1 MRSLVLIAPVLFL
14 AACSKGGDGT
24 NFSINAK
31 TDDGSPVT
39 AQANGQTGH
48 VSIDTP
54 AFKADVKLPKFV
66 LDSTHMDI
74 DGVKLFPGSKVEGV
88 DVEGGDNE
96 DGSVR
101 ISFDSPADAGQ
112 VHGWF
117 QKQMSDAGYTV
128 KAEGAGFT
136 GTTDKGDPFTL
147 ELQGGGAGHTKGV
160 MHLRDKD

>member
-1 MRSLVLIAPVLFL
+1 MRRLVLIAPVLFL

-39 AQANGQTGH
+39 AQANGQSGQ

-54 AFKADVKLPKFV
+54 VFKADVKLPKFA
-66 LDSTHMDI
+66 LDSAHMDL

-88 DVEGGDNE
+88 NVEGGENK

-101 ISFDSPADAGQ
+101 ISFDAPADTGQ

-117 QKQMSDAGYTV
+117 QKQMSDAGYTA
-128 KAEGAGFT
+128 KAEGNGFT
-136 GTTDKGDPFTL
+136 GTTDEGNPFTL
-147 ELQGGGAGHTKGV
+147 ELQGAGGHTKGV
-160 MHLRDKD
+160 MHLQGKE